1 MGGPFAKMFQGSSMW
16 LLENAGLLNLVCSLL
31 VLVSGG
37 IVFRF
42 TRPRVFEEH
51 PYVKRAFGFW
61 LLIWFMV
68 IMIWAIYNG
77 SPSRSVLAVIDLYT
91 VCVLGFFWSYAEA
104 DEFQWSTTIQ
114 NLAFLY
120 GFLLLWNLL
129 VGAHALQNAPDSTWR
144 WAWILP
150 SEAVSTLALILLAL
164 VFLFRYGPV
173 AIPFSCVVVPLY
185 ALFQRP
191 TYATMFLKEVHHGL
205 VPGLGLR
212 KIGFWLGV
220 LYAILLVGARLL
232 GGSDPED
239 RPTRPGSRK
248 EVVKTRRGHVPGCDS
263 DASRN

>member
-1 MGGPFAKMFQGSSMW
+1 
-16 LLENAGLLNLVCSLL
+16 
-31 VLVSGG
+31 
-37 IVFRF
+37 
-42 TRPRVFEEH
+42 
-51 PYVKRAFGFW
+51 
-61 LLIWFMV
+61 MV

-239 RPTRPGSRK
+239 WSARSGSRK
-248 EVVKTRRGHVPGCDS
+248 EVAKTSRGHVPGCHPDVAR
-263 DASRN
+263 D